1 MKRRKLRKTGE
12 NIQNALE
19 VPNDGNKIFFK
30 ICKHK
35 KGKRK
40 RENNKPTIEKEEAGN
55 RGHYKLRNVNI
66 KAFGDI
72 PNSFNHG
79 SCFVSFFLNPVA
91 MLEL

>member
-19 VPNDGNKIFFK
+19 VPNDGNRIFFK
-30 ICKHK
+30 TWKHK
-35 KGKRK
+35 KG

-72 PNSFNHG
+72 PNSLNHG
-79 SCFVSFFLNPVA
+79 PHFVCLFFLTQ
-91 MLEL
+91 